1 MGSREFEV
9 RLPAV
14 PASPAAARA
23 AVERSLNTVL
33 SPGKLDE
40 ARIAVSELVSNAVRH
55 ANLAP
60 EDSIELRG
68 SLDPGVLRVE
78 VRDGGP
84 GFEPAVRR
92 VDQPDSGW
100 GLHILDQLADR
111 WGTSRDDS
119 TGVWFEM
126 DLDLPGTKTG

>member
-1 MGSREFEV
+1 MGAREFEV

-14 PASPAAARA
+14 PASPAAARD

-40 ARIAVSELVSNAVRH
+40 ARIAVSELVSNAVQH

-68 SLDPGVLRVE
+68 SLDPGMLRVE

-84 GFEPAVRR
+84 GFDAAVRR
-92 VDQPDSGW
+92 AGQPDSGW

-111 WGTSRDDS
+111 WGTSRDRS

-126 DLDLPGTKTG
+126 DLDLPDTLTG

>member
-84 GFEPAVRR
+84 GFEPGAPTPVKSWGERR
-92 VDQPDSGW
+92 EIPRSC
-100 GLHILDQLADR
+100 
-111 WGTSRDDS
+111 
-119 TGVWFEM
+119 GVHRP
-126 DLDLPGTKTG
+126 L